1 MVLIYTLITS
11 YRYATEERQRRFYR
25 GVLGKYLSRNVM
37 EALLKDPAELKL
49 GGARKDLTVLFA
61 DVKGFSK
68 FCETS
73 PVEAI
78 SPRLNELHDR
88 MTQII
93 WKYDGTLDKYIGDC
107 IMAFWGAPLEQH
119 DHARRAVLAAVEMR
133 EELARMRR
141 TWELRGMESL
151 AMGIGINT
159 GTMVVGNMGSSD
171 FWDYTVLGDEV
182 NLASRIE
189 GLTRTYGV
197 DVILSEFTYRQAAD
211 LVDARLLGEVTV
223 KGRQK
228 PVVIYELV
236 GRKNPGMSPPEGRA

>member
-1 MVLIYTLITS
+1 
-11 YRYATEERQRRFYR
+11 
-25 GVLGKYLSRNVM
+25 
-37 EALLKDPAELKL
+37 
-49 GGARKDLTVLFA
+49 
-61 DVKGFSK
+61 
-68 FCETS
+68 
-73 PVEAI
+73 
-78 SPRLNELHDR
+78 
-88 MTQII
+88 
-93 WKYDGTLDKYIGDC
+93 
-107 IMAFWGAPLEQH
+107 
-119 DHARRAVLAAVEMR
+119 
-133 EELARMRR
+133 
-141 TWELRGMESL
+141 
-151 AMGIGINT
+151 
-159 GTMVVGNMGSSD
+159 MVVVNMGSSD